1 MCSKLRAG
9 AIDTDRKAQMVYEL
23 EQQQAIS
30 SWTARRDEKKRRM
43 QLVSSWMNGP
53 ILSQTKLI
61 QALELLIAPGD
72 RIVLEGDNQKQ
83 ADFLSR
89 SLVQADP
96 KKLHDLH
103 LIISSISRPE
113 HLTLFELG
121 IAKKVDFA
129 YAGPQSLRVAQ
140 LLEDGVL
147 EIGAIHTY
155 VELYA
160 RLLVDLAPNVV
171 LVCAE
176 QADREGNLYTGPN
189 TEDTPVIVEAAAF
202 HDAIVIVQVNEIVEK
217 LPRVDIPS
225 SWVDVVVEGDR
236 PYAIEP
242 LFTRDPRQITDLQIL
257 MAMMVIRG
265 IYERHQVHSLNHG
278 IGFDTAAIELLLP
291 TYGESLGLRGKICE
305 HWALNPHPT
314 LIPAI
319 ESGWVKSVH
328 CFGSEVGM
336 DEYVRARPDVF
347 FTGRDG
353 SLRSNRVL
361 CQLAGQYA
369 VDGFIGSTLQMDGD
383 ANSSTVTA
391 GRISGFGGAPNM
403 GHDPHGRRHA
413 SPAWLDLKTN
423 PSPTARGRKLVVQT
437 VETFAKGDVPAF
449 VETLDAVE
457 VGKKAGMPIAPVMIY
472 GDDISHVV
480 TEEGIAYLYK
490 AQGIEE
496 RRRALAAVA
505 GVSPI
510 GLRANAKETAELRQR
525 GVVAYPEDVGVHRLQ
540 ANRSLL
546 AARSMEDLV
555 AWSGGLYKV
564 PAKFRSW

>member
-1 MCSKLRAG
+1 MEYA
-9 AIDTDRKAQMVYEL
+9 VE
-23 EQQQAIS
+23 EQQTTRA
-30 SWTARRDEKKRRM
+30 WTTRRDEKNRRM

-53 ILSQTKLI
+53 VLPQKHLV
-61 QALELLIAPGD
+61 QALESLIAPGD

-89 SLVQADP
+89 SLVKADP

-129 YAGPQSLRVAQ
+129 FAGPQSLRVAQ

-176 QADREGNLYTGPN
+176 QADRGGNLYTGPN

-202 HDAIVIVQVNEIVEK
+202 HDAVVIVQVNQIVDT

-257 MAMMVIRG
+257 IGMMVIRG
-265 IYERHQVHSLNHG
+265 IYERHQVQSLNHG

-291 TYGESLGLRGKICE
+291 TYGESLGLRGKVCE

-423 PSPTARGRKLVVQT
+423 PSPTARGKKLVVQT

-457 VGKKAGMPIAPVMIY
+457 VGKKAGMPIAPIMIY
-472 GDDISHVV
+472 GDDVSHVV

-490 AQGIEE
+490 AEGMEE

-510 GLRANAKETAELRQR
+510 GLRAKPKETAELRQR
-525 GVVAYPEDVGVHRLQ
+525 GVVAYPEDIGVQRLQ